1 VESNI
6 FIFIFWNIIKG
17 FHAAFLR
24 TNTTSSIRFAENRS
38 KAKITDFDFPL
49 VAIDENVI
57 TLEISMDHRRIMAV
71 QIQKPFQN
79 LPTPMLNSSDVNPS
93 VLKSVPAYTM
103 NIISIPI
110 CKQNIEAEA
119 RITRTNHSMEDIHI
133 RLHA

>member
-1 VESNI
+1 MESNI

-17 FHAAFLR
+17 FRAAFLR
-24 TNTTSSIRFAENRS
+24 TNTTGSIRFSENRS

-57 TLEISMDHRRIMAV
+57 TLEISVDHRRIMAV

-93 VLKSVPAYTM
+93 VPKSVPAYTM
-103 NIISIPI
+103 NII
-110 CKQNIEAEA
+110 NI
-119 RITRTNHSMEDIHI
+119 
-133 RLHA
+133 